1 MAQGRIPAVF
11 MRGGTSKAVIFR
23 AADLPDGLAARDA
36 IFLDVIGSPD
46 LNGRQLDGMG
56 GGVSSLSKVC
66 IVGPATRPDA
76 DVDYT
81 FAQVSVTDAV
91 VDYSAN
97 CGNMSSAIGPFAID
111 EGLVRPT
118 AQAEASVRIH
128 NTNTGKIIRATFP
141 VTDGKAEVEGGFVL
155 DGVSGTGAAIR
166 LDFERPGG
174 SKTGRLLPAG
184 SSMTRLDIEGLGTI
198 EASLIDAATPCAF
211 VLASDLGKTGTELPS
226 ELECDPVTLQ
236 RLEAIRRAAAVAM
249 GTAPDLHA
257 AAAVLSVPRV
267 AMVSAP
273 SASRTLSGR
282 EFAASDIDLAVR
294 MISVGQPHRAVP
306 LTGALC
312 LAVASQIPGS
322 IPSRVRRPGSG
333 PIRIGHPSG
342 ITVVDAAVTSG
353 PAGLEAESAA
363 VFRTARRLFEGY
375 VRVRARAWP
384 KGADKEEAC
393 LAEFMR

>member
-141 VTDGKAEVEGGFVL
+141 VTDGEAEVEGGFVL

-257 AAAVLSVPRV
+257 AAAVLSVPGV

-273 SASRTLSGR
+273 CVADAFGTG
-282 EFAASDIDLAVR
+282 VR
-294 MISVGQPHRAVP
+294 SVRHR
-306 LTGALC
+306 LGA
-312 LAVASQIPGS
+312 
-322 IPSRVRRPGSG
+322 
-333 PIRIGHPSG
+333 
-342 ITVVDAAVTSG
+342 
-353 PAGLEAESAA
+353 
-363 VFRTARRLFEGY
+363 
-375 VRVRARAWP
+375 
-384 KGADKEEAC
+384 
-393 LAEFMR
+393 

>member
-141 VTDGKAEVEGGFVL
+141 VTDGEAEVEGGFVL

-257 AAAVLSVPRV
+257 AAAVLSVPGV

-273 SASRTLSGR
+273 CVADAFGTGVRSVRHRLGGQDDLRRAAAPRRSSDGR
-282 EFAASDIDLAVR
+282 IVPCRGKPDPGKHPVARQAARFGAD
-294 MISVGQPHRAVP
+294 PHRPSLGDHRRRCCRCFRAGR
-306 LTGALC
+306 TG
-312 LAVASQIPGS
+312 
-322 IPSRVRRPGSG
+322 SRVGGGLP
-333 PIRIGHPSG
+333 
-342 ITVVDAAVTSG
+342 DG
-353 PAGLEAESAA
+353 PAPVRGL
-363 VFRTARRLFEGY
+363 
-375 VRVRARAWP
+375 RARE
-384 KGADKEEAC
+384 GEG
-393 LAEFMR
+393 LAEGRR